1 MDDPQIG
8 APAKPSLFKQLSTA
22 WKTLTT
28 RAKMAL
34 LTDVPP
40 GVAWEN
46 GQPLPTQA
54 IFKSLSERYSLA
66 NIFPYESYDP
76 ETKLYYNHDTVGFM
90 LDVNPATGLG
100 FRELKILNQF
110 FMQQHRSD
118 ALIQISLIA
127 DSNIDPILTP
137 WSNIKNNSKDTP
149 NHEIFA
155 ALAQSRIDY
164 FLKGKWD
171 SLFTDQAFLLRDFH
185 LIISYTIP
193 GDHDLSEEDFNYLSK
208 TREAIQGTMKS
219 AKMESR
225 ALTPDRFINILSSIL
240 NPTTE
245 PRPAL
250 EYDDHNLI
258 ASQIVD
264 PDTAVLIDAGAGS
277 FVHQNKAYTMLPF
290 FVKQYPQHW
299 AGFNNNK
306 LIGDPLNNI
315 LRLPCP
321 FILTLTV
328 NIPDQVYIKGKIK
341 RQSARAT
348 QMVDSPAVKYVPEW
362 IARKRDWD
370 YVTRKVE
377 DGNKLLEA
385 AYQII
390 LFTPQGRE
398 QDCEQS
404 LKGLYNSFGWLLTR
418 SRYSPLHALL
428 GSLPMAVNTECKR
441 AMKLFGYFQTR
452 LSWTCT
458 NIAPWIAEW
467 KGTQTPMMLFAG
479 RRGQLVYFDPF
490 DNTQG
495 NYNISCC
502 ATSGSGKSFLTQEW
516 VCNIYASGGRV
527 FIIDAGHSYRNLCK
541 LLRGTYIDFGDDNLD
556 IRLNPFSFI
565 NPDDP
570 KHFAEQFPLIKML
583 VCQMASPDV
592 PLTAVQKGFLEKGIL
607 AAWHEHKNHATIT
620 NIVTALLAIDAE
632 DPDVKRQTS
641 DIAVMLQSFT
651 NTGMYGSYF
660 EGPATVDLDNQFVVL
675 ELDALNAK
683 PDLQSVVLLIL
694 MLRIT
699 QVMYLSK
706 NKKQRKLCIIDEA
719 WRLLAKG
726 QAGDF
731 IQEGFRVARKH
742 GGSFMTITQRL
753 SDYHSSPTA
762 EAAFS
767 NSDYTLYLRQK
778 ADELALAAEK
788 GWLDK
793 NDGSIELLR
802 SLETVQGKYSE
813 LVIASPKGLVPVR
826 FIVDPLTEKLFSTK
840 ADEVQTIQQ
849 AIAEGRSIMDAVRQ
863 LSEQQVR

>member
-1 MDDPQIG
+1 MGNSEITTNQ
-8 APAKPSLFKQLSTA
+8 PSLWKQVTTW
-22 WKTLTT
+22 WKNATT
-28 RAKMAL
+28 RVKMTL
-34 LTDVPP
+34 LSDVPP
-40 GVAWEN
+40 GVAWQN

-54 IFKSLSERYSLA
+54 QFKSLSERYTLA
-66 NIFPYESYDP
+66 SIFPYESYDP

-90 LDVNPATGLG
+90 LDVSPSTGLG
-100 FRELKILNQF
+100 IRELKILNQF

-127 DSNIDPILTP
+127 DSNVDPILQS
-137 WSNIKNNSKDTP
+137 WAALKQNSAGTP
-149 NHEIFA
+149 NHEIFT
-155 ALAQSRIDY
+155 ALADSRIDY
-164 FLKGKWD
+164 FLKGKWE
-171 SLFTDQAFLLRDFH
+171 SLFNDQSFLVRDFH
-185 LIISYTIP
+185 LIISYVIP
-193 GDHDLSEEDFNYLSK
+193 GDHDLSEDDISYLSK
-208 TREAIQGTMKS
+208 TREAIEGTMKS

-225 ALTPDRFINILSSIL
+225 PLTPTRFINILSSIL
-240 NPTTE
+240 NPTDG
-245 PRPAL
+245 PRPEL
-250 EYDDHNLI
+250 EYDPHNLI
-258 ASQIVD
+258 NSQIVD
-264 PDTAVLIDAGAGS
+264 ADTAALIDAGAGS
-277 FVHQNKAYTMLPF
+277 IVHQNKAYTMLPY
-290 FVKQYPQHW
+290 FVKQYPQYW
-299 AGFNNNK
+299 AGFNNTK
-306 LIGDPLNNI
+306 LIGDPFNNI

-321 FILTLTV
+321 FILTLCV
-328 NIPDQVYIKGKIK
+328 NIPDQIYIKGKIK

-362 IARKRDWD
+362 ILRKRDWD
-370 YVTRKVE
+370 YVNRKVE

-385 AYQII
+385 SYQII

-398 QDCEQS
+398 QDCEQA
-404 LKGLYNSFGWLLTR
+404 LKGLYNSFGWLLMR

-428 GSLPMAVNTECKR
+428 GSLPMGVNTECKR
-441 AMKLFGYFQTR
+441 ALKLFGYFQTR

-467 KGTQTPMMLFAG
+467 TGTQTPMMLFAG
-479 RRGQLVYFDPF
+479 RRGQLLYFDPF

-516 VCNIYASGGRV
+516 VCNCLGSGGRV

-541 LLRGTYIDFGDDNLD
+541 LLRGTYIDFGDDDLD

-583 VCQMASPDV
+583 VSQMASPDA
-592 PLTAVQKGFLEKGIL
+592 PLTAVQKGYLEKAIL
-607 AAWHEHKNHATIT
+607 MAWNEYKNHATIT
-620 NIVTALLAIDAE
+620 NIVDALLAIDSD
-632 DPDVKRQTS
+632 DPDVKHQTN

-651 NTGMYGSYF
+651 KDGMYGTYF

-753 SDYHSSPTA
+753 SDYHSSPAA
-762 EAAFS
+762 EAALS

-778 ADELALAAEK
+778 SDELTLAGEK

-793 NDGSIELLR
+793 HNGSIELIR

-813 LVIASPKGLVPVR
+813 VVIHSPKGLVPVR

-849 AIAEGRSIMDAVRQ
+849 AIADGRSIMDAVRE
-863 LSEQQVR
+863 LSEKHLR